1 MGDWSIMDKDIK
13 EIQLRLKA
21 PMIALERLSN
31 GRYLPQVF
39 AEVAFNE
46 LWEIQ
51 RLTEKMI
58 GKRKQRKKHV

>member
-1 MGDWSIMDKDIK
+1 MATKIVKD
-13 EIQLRLKA
+13 IQLRLKA

-39 AEVAFNE
+39 AEAAFNE

-51 RLTEKMI
+51 RLTEKII
-58 GKRKQRKKHV
+58 GKRKQRKKDV

>member
-1 MGDWSIMDKDIK
+1 MCEDIK

-39 AEVAFNE
+39 AEASFNE

-58 GKRKQRKKHV
+58 GRRKQSKKNV

>member
-1 MGDWSIMDKDIK
+1 MTMCEDIK

-39 AEVAFNE
+39 AEASFNE
-46 LWEIQ
+46 VWESQ

-58 GKRKQRKKHV
+58 GRRKQRKKNV